1 MVFAGLNW
9 LAIFTAGGTAFGF
22 GALWYGLLGK
32 AWMRAAGLSEDDIKG
47 SIDTQTRER
56 QKPAPLP
63 FILAALAS
71 LFMAITMAGLMA
83 HMVMDVQ
90 HGLITA
96 VIVWAGFILPA
107 ILVNYS
113 FQMRPF
119 TLTLID
125 AGHWLGVLLLIG
137 MIIGYMGVSG

>member
-9 LAIFTAGGTAFGF
+9 LAIFAAGGAAFGF
-22 GALWYGLLGK
+22 GALWYGLLGT
-32 AWMRAAGLSEDDIKG
+32 AWMKAAGLSEEDVKG
-47 SIDTQTRER
+47 NQAGAG
-56 QKPAPLP
+56 QKPTPLP

-71 LFMAITMAGLMA
+71 LFMAITMAGFMA
-83 HMVMDVQ
+83 HMVVDVR

-96 VIVWAGFILPA
+96 GLVWAGFILPA

-119 TLTLID
+119 TLTVID

-137 MIIGYMGVSG
+137 AVIGYMGVGA